1 VLADGVPDGN
11 DQLYDV
17 GDPVTSAEKL
27 TLLPLQMF
35 AVVIL
40 ALAVGRDVLGEKVKD
55 LL

>member
-27 TLLPLQMF
+27 ILLPLQIL
-35 AVVIL
+35 AVVIF
-40 ALAVGRDVLGEKVKD
+40 ALAVGSEVLGEKVND